1 VLTEE
6 EAELVQKS
14 LVDEAG
20 NYHNICCQGPDC
32 LGELVLPSGLE
43 GAALVVEDHA
53 EFSIEASG
61 YYSVLAFNCQMT
73 TYTLTG
79 TVDVINP
86 YGYVP
91 GEDGV
96 LLLVRST

>member
-1 VLTEE
+1 MEE
-6 EAELVQKS
+6 TELVLQN

-20 NYHNICCQGPDC
+20 YSHNICCQGPDC
-32 LGELVLPSGLE
+32 RSELLLPSGLE
-43 GAALVVEDHA
+43 GAAVVVEDYA

-61 YYSVLAFNCQMT
+61 YYYVLAVNCQMT

-79 TVDVINP
+79 TAEVINP

-91 GEDGV
+91 GVDAM